1 FQNSSFNSFTH
12 KLPSQYLYDSSILGN
27 LAGHFEVNTM
37 IKILTS
43 LCLLTV
49 FAFPATASDD
59 YTEELYELYCHSCH
73 GVKGSGAPLAFNR
86 SEWKPYL
93 KKGINKLIDNAISG
107 IG

>member
-1 FQNSSFNSFTH
+1 
-12 KLPSQYLYDSSILGN
+12 
-27 LAGHFEVNTM
+27 M

-73 GVKGSGAPLAFNR
+73 GVKGSGAPLAFNQ

-107 IG
+107 IGNMPAMGTCSECGPEELQDLIEFMSKKEK